1 MSGATARVS
10 RSVEATL
17 RRVRFAEEDLTA
29 LFDQRMLKRGRG
41 LELASAVSLTMT
53 TPGIAAIVAD
63 GGAGYRVQLSP
74 TQRGRQILVSGKCS
88 CGAAVCT
95 HQAAT
100 ALAVLDREPGWRRPV
115 QPSLFEIVPDS
126 LLLARPQR
134 RVLFEIEPGGGDHA
148 LYVAVYIESVER
160 GVSSFEQCTP
170 AAGLV
175 IADDAE
181 AVLCRILGGSDQHR
195 VGVTAR
201 QKALVDLAIKQALL
215 SRGARWKSSGR
226 RLVTGPARRITAS
239 RSPQTGTLTVPGLSR
254 GSAVIEGNTTWYVDA
269 ATGCVGTADL
279 WVSEARQ
286 HEPGSPDHDRS
297 RATTPP
303 RRATGDVAPAIIVDG
318 KPSPVLT
325 LFKADRPGGAAGRE
339 AIDVARISFAYGDAL
354 IDPEDER
361 QFARG
366 SEGAIFF
373 RRDRA
378 RESAHLE
385 RLQRSGFA
393 MMRAAA
399 AGGERGA
406 RVFTFPGQN
415 TAERWQAFVA
425 GDLRM
430 LEAEGWQIQLGADFG
445 TRLVTAED
453 GWLAEVV
460 DTGDGWFSL
469 AMDIEI
475 EGERVPLLPILTR
488 LIAEGVDAARV
499 VDGRIHAA
507 LDGGR
512 IVALPADRVARLI
525 AIVAEMS
532 EAGRLTEAGT
542 MALPAAEAASLLD
555 LDDVAV
561 TQWENAAAIR
571 AYASLLRSDGELP
584 RVTPPPSFTAE
595 LRPYQ
600 QYGLDWL
607 QHLRANAM
615 AGILADDM
623 GLGKTA
629 QTLAHIAVEDAS
641 GRLDRPVL
649 IVVPT
654 SLVANWVSEAAKFVP
669 ALRLVV
675 LHGLDRHQRR
685 TEVYSAQLV
694 VTTYTVLARDV
705 EAMRNIDWHLVVLDE
720 AQAVKNPDTNV
731 SRAVRQLRARH
742 RLCLSGTPVENN
754 LGEIWSQFAF
764 LMPGLLGDRRR
775 FAKRFRIPI
784 ERDGDIARR
793 ASLAR
798 RLKPFVLRR
807 TKGEVATDLPPK
819 TEIIRR
825 VELEIDQRDL
835 YETIRLSMHEKLNH
849 EIKLRSLEHS
859 RILVLDALLKL
870 RQVCCDPRLVKL
882 AAARAASEATPG
894 TSSKL
899 LVLMNMLRELAGE
912 GRRALVFSQFTSML
926 DLIKPELDAAGIG
939 FVELTGA
946 TGDRAGPVN
955 RFQSGAVPVFLISL
969 KAGGRGLNLTA
980 ADTVIHYDPWWN
992 PAVENQATDRAF
1004 RIGQDKPVFVYKL
1017 IAAGTVE
1024 ERILE
1029 LQAKKGRLAATLDP
1043 DAVLSVL
1050 DGEDLDYLF
1059 EADDAGRCAGMRK
1072 PSPPH

>member
-1 MSGATARVS
+1 M
-10 RSVEATL
+10 
-17 RRVRFAEEDLTA
+17 
-29 LFDQRMLKRGRG
+29 
-41 LELASAVSLTMT
+41 
-53 TPGIAAIVAD
+53 P
-63 GGAGYRVQLSP
+63 
-74 TQRGRQILVSGKCS
+74 S
-88 CGAAVCT
+88 C
-95 HQAAT
+95 
-100 ALAVLDREPGWRRPV
+100 RE
-115 QPSLFEIVPDS
+115 
-126 LLLARPQR
+126 
-134 RVLFEIEPGGGDHA
+134 
-148 LYVAVYIESVER
+148 
-160 GVSSFEQCTP
+160 
-170 AAGLV
+170 
-175 IADDAE
+175 
-181 AVLCRILGGSDQHR
+181 
-195 VGVTAR
+195 
-201 QKALVDLAIKQALL
+201 
-215 SRGARWKSSGR
+215 
-226 RLVTGPARRITAS
+226 
-239 RSPQTGTLTVPGLSR
+239 
-254 GSAVIEGNTTWYVDA
+254 
-269 ATGCVGTADL
+269 
-279 WVSEARQ
+279 
-286 HEPGSPDHDRS
+286 
-297 RATTPP
+297 
-303 RRATGDVAPAIIVDG
+303 
-318 KPSPVLT
+318 
-325 LFKADRPGGAAGRE
+325 
-339 AIDVARISFAYGDAL
+339 
-354 IDPEDER
+354 
-361 QFARG
+361 
-366 SEGAIFF
+366 
-373 RRDRA
+373 
-378 RESAHLE
+378 
-385 RLQRSGFA
+385 
-393 MMRAAA
+393 
-399 AGGERGA
+399 
-406 RVFTFPGQN
+406 
-415 TAERWQAFVA
+415 
-425 GDLRM
+425 
-430 LEAEGWQIQLGADFG
+430 
-445 TRLVTAED
+445 
-453 GWLAEVV
+453 
-460 DTGDGWFSL
+460 
-469 AMDIEI
+469 
-475 EGERVPLLPILTR
+475 
-488 LIAEGVDAARV
+488 
-499 VDGRIHAA
+499 
-507 LDGGR
+507 
-512 IVALPADRVARLI
+512 
-525 AIVAEMS
+525 
-532 EAGRLTEAGT
+532 
-542 MALPAAEAASLLD
+542 
-555 LDDVAV
+555 
-561 TQWENAAAIR
+561 
-571 AYASLLRSDGELP
+571 
-584 RVTPPPSFTAE
+584 VTPPPSFTAE

-641 GRLDRPVL
+641 GRLDCPVL

-685 TEVYSAQLV
+685 RNEVYSAQLV
-694 VTTYTVLARDV
+694 VTTYTVLARDI

-775 FAKRFRIPI
+775 FGKRFRTPI
-784 ERDGDIARR
+784 ERNGDIARR
-793 ASLAR
+793 ALLGR

-807 TKGEVATDLPPK
+807 TKSEVATDLPPK

-835 YETIRLSMHEKLNH
+835 YETIRLSMHEKLRH
-849 EIKLRSLEHS
+849 EIELHSLERN

-899 LVLMNMLRELAGE
+899 VVLMNMLRELAGE

-926 DLIKPELDAAGIG
+926 DLIKPELDRAGIG

-946 TGDRAGPVN
+946 TGDRASPVN
-955 RFQSGAVPVFLISL
+955 RFQSGAVPVFLVSL

-1059 EADDAGRCAGMRK
+1059 EAGQK
-1072 PSPPH
+1072 